1 MAWNDVVKVV
11 ASLAPTVASAIGGP
25 LAGMAVTALESVFG
39 ITPAPEET
47 VEQRQGT
54 LASAIAGA
62 TPEQLQAVRKADQD
76 FQVKMAELGF
86 KNQEAIAALRIE
98 DVQGARA
105 LLTATRSWVPAA
117 LTVVLTFGVFM
128 MIGTLFLT
136 EVPQANREVF
146 YTLLGAVSTAWIT
159 STHFWFGDTL
169 SSGEKTQII
178 AKSSPVQE

>member
-1 MAWNDVVKVV
+1 MSWNDVVKVV

-39 ITPAPEET
+39 ITPGPEET

-105 LLTATRSWVPAA
+105 LLTATKSWVPAA
-117 LTVVLTFGVFM
+117 LTVVLTVGVFVM
-128 MIGTLFLT
+128 VGLMFFSA
-136 EVPQANREVF
+136 VPPDNKEAF
-146 YTLLGAVSTAWIT
+146 YTMLGSITTAWLI
-159 STHFWFGDTL
+159 SVHFWFGDTL
-169 SSGEKTQII
+169 ASGEKTKII
-178 AKSSPVQE
+178 ARSAAVE